1 MPRVSRAL
9 PADLFTKSSK
19 NGLYWKEDLMNYLL
33 QPKKYKSLTADE
45 GTRAIVEKTVA
56 FFEKMGKTRLTE
68 DFNKKVWYREFVDFI
83 AKEQI
88 FAKLL
93 TPSQYGGGD
102 PDCRWD
108 TARNS
113 DYSELLAF
121 YGLGY
126 WYCFQVSILGLGPIW
141 MSGNEAAKQKAA
153 ALLKKGAIFAF
164 GLSERTHGADIYGT
178 EMALTPQKDGGWLA
192 NGEKYY
198 IGNGNE
204 AEMVS
209 TLGRIKDGTDDY
221 CFFVTNY
228 RHKAYELK
236 KNVISHQEYVSNFA
250 LHDYP
255 IGEVDILERGPS
267 AWDAALNTVNIGKF
281 NIGPASIG
289 VAQHCFYEAITH
301 AANRILYGM
310 PVTNM
315 PHVKKNFM
323 DAWLRIVAMKLYQ
336 RRSTDYF
343 RNAGEKDRRYLL
355 FNPTSKM
362 KVTLQAEDVINL
374 LWEVIAAKGFEKDTY
389 FAMGAVDIRGPSK
402 LEGTVHVNVQLIR
415 KFMKNYFFSPTDY
428 PPVMP
433 DFSAKDDLFLFRQ
446 GPTKGLGAV
455 QFHDYRPVFEA
466 NRTLPNVA
474 LFMAQIDLFKLL
486 LEKAAPDAA
495 QDMDPSFSLP
505 LGEMFSIVVY
515 GQLLLEQIAFDKV
528 DADIV
533 NQIFDF
539 MVRDFS
545 RFALQIYGMH
555 NTTDAQR
562 AYCREIMLIKSHG
575 DEAQYNRVWEKY
587 VFPLNGE
594 YAMNE

>member
-1 MPRVSRAL
+1 MSDVG
-9 PADLFTKSSK
+9 SK
-19 NGLYWKEDLMNYLL
+19 
-33 QPKKYKSLTADE
+33 
-45 GTRAIVEKTVA
+45 AIMDKTIA
-56 FFEKMGKTRLTE
+56 FFEKMGKTRITE
-68 DFNKKVWYREFVDFI
+68 DYNKKVWYREFIDFI
-83 AKEQI
+83 GKEQI

-93 TPSQYGGGD
+93 TPSRYGGGD

-113 DYSELLAF
+113 EYSELLAF

-141 MSGNEAAKQKAA
+141 MSPNEKAKQKAA
-153 ALLKKGAIFAF
+153 DLLKKGAIFAF
-164 GLSERTHGADIYGT
+164 GLSEKTHGADIYST
-178 EMALTPQKDGGWLA
+178 ETSLTPKPDGTWVA

-209 TLGRIKDGTDDY
+209 TLGKVKDGTDDY
-221 CFFVTNY
+221 TFFVTNY

-255 IGEVDILERGPS
+255 ITEDDILSRGPH
-267 AWDAALNTVNIGKF
+267 AWDSALNTVNIGKF
-281 NIGPASIG
+281 NIGPASLG
-289 VAQHCFYEAITH
+289 VAEHCFYESITH
-301 AANRILYGM
+301 AANRVLYGI
-310 PVTNM
+310 PVTAM

-323 DAWLRIVAMKLYQ
+323 DAWLRIVGMKLYQ
-336 RRSTDYF
+336 RRATDYF
-343 RNAGEKDRRYLL
+343 RNANAQDRRYLL
-355 FNPTSKM
+355 YNPTSKM

-389 FAMGAVDIRGPSK
+389 FSIGASDIRGPSK

-415 KFMKNYFFSPTDY
+415 KFMKNYFFSPAAY
-428 PPVMP
+428 PPVAP
-433 DFSAKDDLFLFRQ
+433 DFSLKDDMFLFNQ
-446 GPTKGLGAV
+446 GPTKGLGSV
-455 QFHDYRPVFEA
+455 QFHDYKPVFEA
-466 NRTLPNVA
+466 NQQLPNVA
-474 LFMAQIDLFKLL
+474 IFIKQIELFREL
-486 LEKAAPDAA
+486 LEKAGPDKV
-495 QDMDPSFSLP
+495 QDMDPLFSLP

-515 GQLLLEQIAFDKV
+515 GQLILEQTKFDQV
-528 DADIV
+528 DPDIV

-539 MVRDFS
+539 MVRDFA

-555 NTTDAQR
+555 NTKDEQR
-562 AYCREIMLIKSHG
+562 AYCKEIMLIKAQG
-575 DEAQYNRVWEKY
+575 DDVQYERVWKEY
-587 VFPLNGE
+587 VYALNGE

>member
-1 MPRVSRAL
+1 
-9 PADLFTKSSK
+9 
-19 NGLYWKEDLMNYLL
+19 MNYLL
-33 QPKKYKSLTADE
+33 QPKKYQSLMSDK
-45 GTRAIVEKTVA
+45 GSQAIMDKTIA

-68 DFNKKVWYREFVDFI
+68 DFNKKVWYREFIDFI

-93 TPSQYGGGD
+93 TPSQYGGDD

-113 DYSELLAF
+113 EYSELLAF

-141 MSGNEAAKQKAA
+141 MSPNEKAKQKAA
-153 ALLKKGAIFAF
+153 DLLKKGAIFAF
-164 GLSERTHGADIYGT
+164 GLSERTHGADIYST
-178 EMALTPQKDGGWLA
+178 ETSLTPKSDGTWAA

-209 TLGRIKDGTDDY
+209 TLGKIKDGTDDY
-221 CFFVTNY
+221 TFFVTNY
-228 RHKAYELK
+228 RNKAYELK

-255 IGEVDILERGPS
+255 ITADDILSRGPS
-267 AWDAALNTVNIGKF
+267 AWDSSLNTVNIGKF

-289 VAQHCFYEAITH
+289 VAEHCFYEAITH
-301 AANRILYGM
+301 AANRVLYGI
-310 PVTNM
+310 PVTDM

-323 DAWLRIVAMKLYQ
+323 DAWLRIVGMKLYQ

-343 RNAGEKDRRYLL
+343 RNANASDRRYLL
-355 FNPTSKM
+355 YNPTSKM
-362 KVTLQAEDVINL
+362 KVTLQAEEVINL

-389 FAMGAVDIRGPSK
+389 FSIGATDIRGPSK

-415 KFMKNYFFSPTDY
+415 KFMKNYFFNAAAYT
-428 PPVMP
+428 PVMP
-433 DFSAKDDLFLFRQ
+433 DFSHKDDMFLFNQ
-446 GPTKGLGAV
+446 GPTKGLGSV
-455 QFHDYRPVFEA
+455 QFHDYKPVFEA
-466 NRTLPNVA
+466 NKQLPNVA
-474 LFMAQIDLFKLL
+474 IFIRQIELFKEL
-486 LEKAAPDAA
+486 LEKAGPDKA
-495 QDMDPSFSLP
+495 QDMDPLFSLP

-515 GQLLLEQIAFDKV
+515 GQLILEQAKFDNIDPDV
-528 DADIV
+528 L

-539 MVRDFS
+539 MVRDFA
-545 RFALQIYGMH
+545 RFALQIYGMN
-555 NTTDAQR
+555 NTKDDQR
-562 AYCREIMLIKSHG
+562 AYCKDIMLIKAEG
-575 DEAQYNRVWEKY
+575 DDAQYERVWKKY
-587 VFPLNGE
+587 VYSLNGE

>member
-1 MPRVSRAL
+1 MV
-9 PADLFTKSSK
+9 
-19 NGLYWKEDLMNYLL
+19 
-33 QPKKYKSLTADE
+33 DE
-45 GTRAIVEKTVA
+45 GSKAIMDKTIA

-113 DYSELLAF
+113 EYSELLAF

-141 MSGNEAAKQKAA
+141 MSPNEKAKLKAA
-153 ALLKKGAIFAF
+153 DLLKKGAIFAF
-164 GLSERTHGADIYGT
+164 GLSEKAHGADIYST
-178 EMALTPQKDGGWLA
+178 ETTLTPKGDGTWVA

-209 TLGRIKDGTDDY
+209 TLGKIKDGTDDY
-221 CFFVTNY
+221 TFFVTNY
-228 RHKAYELK
+228 RNKAYELK

-255 IGEVDILERGPS
+255 ITEDDILSRGS
-267 AWDAALNTVNIGKF
+267 HAWDSSLNTVNVGKF

-289 VAQHCFYEAITH
+289 VAQHSFYEAITH
-301 AANRILYGM
+301 AANRILYGIH
-310 PVTNM
+310 VTDM

-323 DAWLRIVAMKLYQ
+323 DAWLRIVGMKLYQ

-343 RNAGEKDRRYLL
+343 RNANANDRRYLL
-355 FNPTSKM
+355 YNPTSKM
-362 KVTLQAEDVINL
+362 KVTTQAEEVINL

-389 FAMGAVDIRGPSK
+389 FWTATADIRGPSK

-415 KFMKNYFFSPTDY
+415 KFMKNYFFSPAEY
-428 PPVMP
+428 KSVAP
-433 DFSAKDDLFLFRQ
+433 DFSVKDDMFLFNQ
-446 GPTKGLGAV
+446 GPTKGLGKV
-455 QFHDYRPVFEA
+455 VFHDYKPVFEA
-466 NRTLPNVA
+466 NKQLPNVA
-474 LFMAQIDLFKLL
+474 IFIKQIELFKEL
-486 LEKAAPDAA
+486 LEKAGPDKA
-495 QDMDPSFSLP
+495 QDMDPIFSLP

-515 GQLLLEQIAFDKV
+515 GQLILEQAKFDHV
-528 DADIV
+528 DPDIV

-539 MVRDFS
+539 MVRDFA
-545 RFALQIYGMH
+545 RFGLQIYGTH
-555 NTTDAQR
+555 STKEEQR
-562 AYCREIMLIKSHG
+562 AYCKEIMLIKAQA
-575 DEAQYNRVWEKY
+575 DDAQYNRVWDKY
-587 VFPLNGE
+587 VFVLNGE

>member
-1 MPRVSRAL
+1 
-9 PADLFTKSSK
+9 
-19 NGLYWKEDLMNYLL
+19 MNYLI
-33 QPKKYKSLTADE
+33 QPKKYKSLMADK
-45 GTRAIVEKTVA
+45 GSQAIMDKTVA
-56 FFEKMGKTRLTE
+56 FFEKMGKERLL
-68 DFNKKVWYREFVDFI
+68 DDYNKKVWYREFVDFI
-83 AKEQI
+83 GKEQI

-93 TPSQYGGGD
+93 TPSQYGDGD

-113 DYSELLAF
+113 EYSELLAF

-141 MSGNEAAKQKAA
+141 MSPNEKAKKKAA
-153 ALLKKGAIFAF
+153 ELLKKGAIFAF
-164 GLSERTHGADIYGT
+164 GLSERTHGADIYST
-178 EMALTPQKDGGWLA
+178 ETTLTPAKDGTWVA

-209 TLGRIKDGTDDY
+209 TLGKIKDGTDDY

-228 RHKAYELK
+228 KHKAYELK

-255 IGEVDILERGPS
+255 ITEDDILERGS
-267 AWDAALNTVNIGKF
+267 HAWDSALNTVNIGKF

-289 VAQHCFYEAITH
+289 VVEHCFYEAITH

-310 PVTNM
+310 KVTDM
-315 PHVKKNFM
+315 PHVRKNFM
-323 DAWLRIVAMKLYQ
+323 DAWLRLVAMKLYQ

-343 RNAGEKDRRYLL
+343 RNATDKDRRYLL
-355 FNPTSKM
+355 YNPTSKM
-362 KVTLQAEDVINL
+362 KVTLQSEDVLNL

-389 FAMGAVDIRGPSK
+389 FHMAAADIRGPSK

-415 KFMKNYFFSPTDY
+415 KFMKNYFFNPASYAPIA
-428 PPVMP
+428 P
-433 DFSAKDDLFLFRQ
+433 DFSTKDDMFLFNQ
-446 GPTKGLGAV
+446 GPTKGLGSV
-455 QFHDYRPVFEA
+455 QFHDYKPVFEA
-466 NRTLPNVA
+466 SKQLPNVA
-474 LFMAQIDLFKLL
+474 IFIQQINLFKEL
-486 LEKAAPDAA
+486 LEKAGPDKA
-495 QDMDPSFSLP
+495 QDMDPSWSLP
-505 LGEMFSIVVY
+505 VGEMFSIVVY
-515 GQLLLEQIAFDKV
+515 GQLILEQAALDKV
-528 DADIV
+528 DTDVV

-555 NTTDAQR
+555 NSTEEQR
-562 AYCREIMLIKSHG
+562 AYCKDIMLIKSQG
-575 DEAQYNRVWEKY
+575 DDAQYNKVWQNY
-587 VFPLNGE
+587 VFALNGE
-594 YAMNE
+594 YAMNEK